1 MGRVGNAMI
10 ASLAADRG
18 REHNSDQRWVSVK
31 RLIRLSSS
39 WVSRIALVGGLAAV
53 WSVALAAVPAQAAG
67 LRIAVV
73 NYGELLQQSPQAKAA
88 VAKLRAEFAPK
99 QRTLQVEANALK
111 AKEDTLKKNEATMTQ
126 DQRDQA
132 ELDLRERYQD
142 LARKQS
148 EIQDDV
154 NTRRNELM
162 SQLQRTLLQVVQN
175 YARAQK
181 YDLVLADGVIYS
193 DSTLDITPAILSALK
208 SQAGRAP
215 LRK

>member
-1 MGRVGNAMI
+1 MP
-10 ASLAADRG
+10 
-18 REHNSDQRWVSVK
+18 
-31 RLIRLSSS
+31 
-39 WVSRIALVGGLAAV
+39 GGLAALV
-53 WSVALAAVPAQAAG
+53 ALTLAGALAAAPARAAG

-73 NYGELLQQSPQAKAA
+73 NYAQLIQESPQAKAA
-88 VAKLRAEFAPK
+88 VASLRAEFAPK
-99 QRTLQVEANALK
+99 QRSLQAEASQLK
-111 AKEDTLKKNEATMTQ
+111 AKEDNLKKNEATMTQ
-126 DQRDQA
+126 DQKDQA

-162 SQLQRTLLQVVQN
+162 SQLQRTLVQVVQN
-175 YARAQK
+175 YAKQQK

-208 SQAGRAP
+208 SQPLRRAPAGR
-215 LRK
+215 

>member
-1 MGRVGNAMI
+1 M
-10 ASLAADRG
+10 
-18 REHNSDQRWVSVK
+18 K
-31 RLIRLSSS
+31 CLIRLSSGIGR
-39 WVSRIALVGGLAAV
+39 VVLAG
-53 WSVALAAVPAQAAG
+53 ALAMALAGVVVAAPADAAG

-73 NYGELLQQSPQAKAA
+73 NYGMLLQESPQAQAA

-99 QRTLQVEANALK
+99 QRTLQAEATQLK

-142 LARKQS
+142 LARKQT

-154 NTRRNELM
+154 NTRRNQLM
-162 SQLQRTLLQVVQN
+162 SELQRTLVQVVQS
-175 YARAQK
+175 YAKQQR

-193 DSTLDITPAILSALK
+193 DSTLDITPAILTALK
-208 SQAGRAP
+208 SQAGRRAP
-215 LRK
+215 ARSK

>member
-1 MGRVGNAMI
+1 MP
-10 ASLAADRG
+10 
-18 REHNSDQRWVSVK
+18 
-31 RLIRLSSS
+31 
-39 WVSRIALVGGLAAV
+39 GGLAALV
-53 WSVALAAVPAQAAG
+53 ALVLAGALAAAPARAAG

-73 NYGELLQQSPQAKAA
+73 NYAQLIQESPQAKAA
-88 VAKLRAEFAPK
+88 VATLRAEFAPK
-99 QRTLQVEANALK
+99 QRSLQAEANQLK
-111 AKEDTLKKNEATMTQ
+111 LREDNLKKNEATMTQ

-162 SQLQRTLLQVVQN
+162 SQLQRTLVQVVQN
-175 YARAQK
+175 YAKEQK

-208 SQAGRAP
+208 SQPVRRGR
-215 LRK
+215 

>member
-1 MGRVGNAMI
+1 MP
-10 ASLAADRG
+10 
-18 REHNSDQRWVSVK
+18 
-31 RLIRLSSS
+31 
-39 WVSRIALVGGLAAV
+39 GGLALA
-53 WSVALAAVPAQAAG
+53 ALALAGTLAAAPARAAD

-73 NYGELLQQSPQAKAA
+73 NYAQLIQESPQAKAA
-88 VAKLRAEFAPK
+88 VAALRAEFAPK
-99 QRTLQVEANALK
+99 QRSLQAEANELK
-111 AKEDTLKKNEATMTQ
+111 VREDNLKKNEATMTQ
-126 DQRDQA
+126 DQRDAA

-162 SQLQRTLLQVVQN
+162 SELQRTLVQVVQN
-175 YARAQK
+175 YARQQK

-208 SQAGRAP
+208 SQPARRAPAGR
-215 LRK
+215 

>member
-1 MGRVGNAMI
+1 MP
-10 ASLAADRG
+10 
-18 REHNSDQRWVSVK
+18 
-31 RLIRLSSS
+31 
-39 WVSRIALVGGLAAV
+39 GGLALA
-53 WSVALAAVPAQAAG
+53 ALALAGTLAAAPARAAD

-73 NYGELLQQSPQAKAA
+73 NYAQLIQESPQAKAA
-88 VAKLRAEFAPK
+88 VAALRAEFAPK
-99 QRTLQVEANALK
+99 QRSLQAEANELK
-111 AKEDTLKKNEATMTQ
+111 VREDNLKKNEATMTQ
-126 DQRDQA
+126 DQRDAA

-162 SQLQRTLLQVVQN
+162 SELQRTLVQVVQN
-175 YARAQK
+175 YAKQQK

-208 SQAGRAP
+208 SQPARRAPAGR
-215 LRK
+215 